1 MSNNQQP
8 KSGGAP
14 QQQQNAGVGAKAQ
27 EAVQKAKKAKQTV
40 QNIKK
45 VAHAIKNIASSGPL
59 MYVLFW
65 VFVVIVALIII
76 TGIIMFIV
84 TMPGMIMEKLKALF
98 KEIGNYVA
106 AFFGADTT
114 QQIDNVRIYETLD
127 YIEDMG
133 WDLKGEGF
141 LTDYYTTGMES
152 TIEDELE
159 SSDIEA
165 GYDIDDKQGVVR
177 NGEDNIILASSDFIF
192 TYIMSDNYVYTLKND
207 NLATQND
214 PDSGWFEKLVTGVAT
229 AWHKL
234 KNLTLGPIYDAIGL
248 TDSAMDKWG
257 KGLIGIYYDDGLG
270 IVDNAVNTGSM
281 WNWDS
286 VEIDTETKKLSIA
299 RNSLFNVN
307 NNAMEYSL
315 DGWTGRYGMPL
326 EFLLSVHKATMMP
339 DLAFD
344 MVTSFPTE
352 IHLLLHKASGEALAG
367 YKTISGNYIKWSAI
381 QEAVAGF
388 EGKNWLT
395 KWFSDIS
402 KWLKDGG
409 AEVEAAKQCGV
420 DVGSGSGECKCSFK
434 DGVGVG
440 DESREDYGHQL
451 DEKTHLF
458 SASTWE
464 FAADYSITDKD
475 NNTRDIHKKGDE
487 YTGKRMTI
495 HIVDEPCDRC
505 NDIVDGIWKYMG
517 DNTDYAYITYSPYI
531 SKVTDH
537 WYRDVYFV
545 LNSSDDLKFVDYDYD
560 YESVM
565 KERWTLYETYPDNPN
580 DPIYSKIDTE
590 YSADKVGEFIIYLID
605 KNGKY
610 IKEDGKYKIYDGTF
624 DEARGGTLYAL
635 GDNGDYVIY
644 TGIIDEEGKAKDAEG
659 NEIKLYLK
667 AGRDANGADKFQEY
681 HKGDTIAV
689 AKKAITIDASDDDVL
704 EDLGWEERSGGLWT
718 AYKTEPTTSGFERL
732 FPDEEITPDIESNE
746 TYRFVMSNCYINLN
760 LHSNIVQ
767 VGEGQRTETNTK
779 IKKMF
784 LQNKYFRYD
793 GSTETA
799 DIITA
804 LRKKNDI
811 KYGALDTNELKKTVT
826 IDGKTYKA
834 SDYAGT
840 VLLNQDSLNAFSML
854 ENTHT
859 LDADFIYRDF
869 KELVVELGYFEKE
882 EVTDEKPKLLQF
894 PIPEIGSLGFPDRT
908 IDKREAVEGTMIHSK
923 HDIDANKKYTLKA
936 IVLNATEA
944 GAANDGGGND
954 QAFVENNNNR
964 FNKPVTLA
972 SSRVNNDRL
981 QLNALEFNAT
991 EVGAITGGTKRPE
1004 QIPLRKFIEETE
1016 KMCKFIDEKGYNY
1029 CVMRKP
1035 KDCPTCSEECK
1046 DGWTTN
1052 WGCIKNTGACSC
1064 TKVHCN
1070 HQVYKRDAC
1079 GLSGSFLASQESATN
1094 HYDTCCNYL
1103 VSWALQNV
1111 GLLQQGQILA
1121 ISTMYEWA
1129 LEDMGGTEIESGQP
1143 LKPGD
1148 ILFYDDFGHVD
1159 LVAEKNGSSYL
1170 KFNGGHYIETGAQR
1184 GASKSSVNE
1193 FGGWSGSRPP
1203 EHVVRLNWGDNEDGP
1218 YKGFL
1223 GNEAVVSPVTGILME
1238 YGTYPIDKDVDE
1250 DGDGQ
1255 LDKEERINIDL
1266 KYGPSINVEPNANQT
1281 EECEDP
1287 ETNPGT
1293 DPGTNPETEPED
1305 DTGIEKRDWPDNVGY
1320 ATIFVLNKEVFE
1332 MLDET
1337 INHRWKNVDNPVDN
1351 AGEGLLSP
1359 NGQFYDMVT
1368 TEEQLED
1375 LTEHESDLLDETVY
1389 AYKEFAETY
1398 ERYGIAGYFVYIDGF
1413 KCELPDTSFVDSND
1427 DKDLND
1433 EEGKPSG
1440 KPLTF
1445 DSFKISPTAIN
1456 NDNELIQSLYEAA
1469 EPYKM
1474 ASKKATEKL
1483 NVEETIKIEA
1493 YPALTIDNPKSY
1505 EPLNALDDLVFIK
1518 EGTVLGRTFTD
1529 KELVEERLA
1538 NGDDP
1543 KYDFEYY
1550 APEEE
1555 VVDENGKKQNVDK
1568 VVGNYVMIKMLD
1580 PDKPIEN
1587 IEDYM
1592 KIDEQRQAGDQ
1603 EYQFR
1608 EGDLEI
1614 LADAIHHEGCGNYCA
1629 NKLGTSSQE
1638 DKLYLAKSTGYTMI
1652 NKLNSDSDFVPDYN
1666 DSSKLW
1672 DSSKS
1677 PLYNLL
1683 CRIPSDFDTGG
1694 YTTGTSGGWYAIA
1707 LGLRKRIDADDLEY
1721 CDVCLEAAE
1730 YISKNDSMNH
1740 TNNGKFGSQFSAG
1753 EGMPH
1758 TCWEQGSGYDGSSK
1772 IWVHIPSVDFY
1783 LFDTAN

>member
-1 MSNNQQP
+1 MSDNQNQNNPTPQGNQ
-8 KSGGAP
+8 GGE
-14 QQQQNAGVGAKAQ
+14 NFAQ
-27 EAVQKAKKAKQTV
+27 KTAQTAQKAKQTV
-40 QNIKK
+40 DRIKK
-45 VAHAIKNIASSGPL
+45 MAHAIKNISASGPL

-65 VFVVIVALIII
+65 VFVVIVAIII
-76 TGIIMFIV
+76 LTGIIMFLV
-84 TMPGMIMEKLKALF
+84 TMPGMIMDKLKALF

-114 QQIDNVRIYETLD
+114 QQIDDVRIYETLD

-141 LTDYYTTGMES
+141 LTGYYETGDETTV
-152 TIEDELE
+152 DKKLK
-159 SSDIEA
+159 DA
-165 GYDIDDKQGVVR
+165 GLSEEERNDAVIDDKQGVVR
-177 NGEDNIILASSDFIF
+177 NGEDNIILADSDFIF
-192 TYIMSDNYVYTLKND
+192 TYIMSDNYVYTLKNK
-207 NLATQND
+207 N
-214 PDSGWFEKLVTGVAT
+214 LVTQDNADAWYEELGKGIITGWYKVKNFFAGPLFDLVGAT
-229 AWHKL
+229 NKVVSE
-234 KNLTLGPIYDAIGL
+234 Y
-248 TDSAMDKWG
+248 G
-257 KGLIGIYYDDGLG
+257 KGLIGIYYDNGLG
-270 IVDNAVNTGSM
+270 VEGTAVNTDSI
-281 WNWDS
+281 WNWDQ
-286 VEIDTETKKLSIA
+286 VEINTDTKTLSIA
-299 RNSLFNVN
+299 RNQLFNAN

-352 IHLLLHKASGEALAG
+352 IHLLLHEASGESIAG
-367 YKTISGNYIKWSAI
+367 YKTTDGNYIKWSAI
-381 QEAVAGF
+381 QEAIAGF

-395 KWFSDIS
+395 KWFTDIA
-402 KWLKDGG
+402 KWFKDGG

-420 DVGSGSGECKCSFK
+420 DVGSGKGECTCTFK
-434 DGVGVG
+434 EGVGVA

-451 DEKTHLF
+451 EEHGNGL
-458 SASTWE
+458 AANTWH
-464 FAADYSITDKD
+464 FVADYSYTNE
-475 NNTRDIHKKGDE
+475 NNETVEVHKKDDK
-487 YTGKRMTI
+487 YTGSRMTI
-495 HIVDEPCDRC
+495 KIVDKPCTRC
-505 NDIVDGIWKYMG
+505 KEIVDGIWLYMG
-517 DNTDYAYITYSPYI
+517 DNTDYNYITYIPYI

-545 LNSSDDLKFVDYDYD
+545 LNSSMEFVDYDYD

-565 KERWTLYETYPDNPN
+565 KERWTLYETYTDNPDDGYKYN
-580 DPIYSKIDTE
+580 P
-590 YSADKVGEFIIYLID
+590 DKVGEFIVFEID
-605 KNGKY
+605 
-610 IKEDGKYKIYDGTF
+610 EDGEYKKDGSGNYVIYDGTF
-624 DEARGGTLYAL
+624 AEARGGTLYVL

-644 TGIIDEEGKAKDAEG
+644 NGIIDEEGKAKDADG

-667 AGRDANGADKFQEY
+667 AGKDENGADKFEEY
-681 HKGDTIAV
+681 KKGDTIAV
-689 AKKAITIDASDDDVL
+689 AKKAVTIDASDDKVL
-704 EDLGWEERSGGLWT
+704 EDLGWIEKSSGLWT
-718 AYKTEPTTSGFERL
+718 AYEEKSTTSGFERL
-732 FPDEEITPDIESNE
+732 FPDEEITPEKEPNE
-746 TYRFVMSNCYINLN
+746 TYRYVMSKCYINLN
-760 LHSNIVQ
+760 MNSNIIQ
-767 VGEGQRTETNTK
+767 VGEGQRTETNAT

-799 DIITA
+799 EIITA
-804 LRKKNDI
+804 LRKQDPDNKNDDI
-811 KYGALDTNELKKTVT
+811 SYGALDEDELKKTVT

-882 EVTDEKPKLLQF
+882 ELTDETPKLLQF
-894 PIPEIGSLGFPDRT
+894 PIPETGSLGFPDRT
-908 IDKREAVEGTMIHSK
+908 IDKREVVEGTMIHSK

-936 IVLNATEA
+936 MVLNATDA
-944 GAANDGGGND
+944 GAANDD
-954 QAFVENNNNR
+954 QALIEKNDSR
-964 FNKPVTLA
+964 FNKSVTLA

-981 QLNALEFNAT
+981 QLNSLEFNTA

-1004 QIPLRKFIEETE
+1004 QVPLRKFIEETE

-1035 KDCPTCSEECK
+1035 PDCPTCSQACK

-1052 WGCIKNTGACSC
+1052 WSCIKHSGECPC
-1064 TKVHCN
+1064 TEVHCD

-1079 GLSGSFLASQESATN
+1079 GLSSSFLASQENPTN
-1094 HYDTCCNYL
+1094 RYDTCCNYL

-1111 GLLQQGQILA
+1111 GVLEQGQTLA
-1121 ISTMYEWA
+1121 ISTMYTWM
-1129 LEDMGGTEIESGQP
+1129 LEDLGGTEIENGQP

-1159 LVAEKNGSSYL
+1159 IVAEKNGSSYL
-1170 KFNGGHYIETGAQR
+1170 KYNGGHYIETGAQR
-1184 GASKSSVNE
+1184 GTGKSSVNE
-1193 FGGWSGSRPP
+1193 FDGWSGSRPP
-1203 EHVVRLNWGDNEDGP
+1203 EHAVRLNWGNTEDGP

-1223 GNEAVVSPVTGILME
+1223 GNEAVVSPVTGILVD
-1238 YGTYPIDKDVDE
+1238 YGTYPIDKTVDN

-1266 KYGPSINVEPNANQT
+1266 KYGPSINVKPKDETTAG
-1281 EECEDP
+1281 
-1287 ETNPGT
+1287 ETNS
-1293 DPGTNPETEPED
+1293 EED
-1305 DTGIEKRDWPDNVGY
+1305 LYNIEKRDWPDNVGY

-1332 MLDET
+1332 MLDES
-1337 INHRWKNVDNPVDN
+1337 ISHRWRTTSDPNNN
-1351 AGEGLLSP
+1351 GEGLLSP
-1359 NGQFYDMVT
+1359 NGQFYDVVT

-1375 LTEHESDLLDETVY
+1375 LTEDESDLLDETVY
-1389 AYKEFAETY
+1389 GYKEFAETY
-1398 ERYGIAGYFVYIDGF
+1398 EKYGIAGYFVYIDGF
-1413 KCELPDTSFVDSND
+1413 KCELPDTSFVDSD
-1427 DKDLND
+1427 DDGDLND
-1433 EEGKPSG
+1433 ESGNPSG

-1456 NDNELIQSLYEAA
+1456 GDNELIQTLYEPAD
-1469 EPYKM
+1469 PYSM

-1483 NVEETIKIEA
+1483 NVEETIKLDA

-1505 EPLNALDDLVFIK
+1505 EPLNNLEELVFIK
-1518 EGTVLGRTFTD
+1518 EGTVLGRTYTD

-1538 NGDDP
+1538 NDDDP
-1543 KYDFEYY
+1543 KYNFEYY
-1550 APEEE
+1550 TPKEE

-1580 PDKPIEN
+1580 PNKPIEN
-1587 IEDYM
+1587 VENYM

-1614 LADAIHHEGCGNYCA
+1614 LADAIHHEGCGSYCA
-1629 NKLGTSSQE
+1629 KLLNTSSEE
-1638 DKLYLAKSTGYTMI
+1638 DKLYLSKSVGFTII
-1652 NKLNSDSDFVPDYN
+1652 NKLNTDSGFVPDYN

-1672 DSSKS
+1672 DNTKS

-1683 CRIPSDFDTGG
+1683 CRIPTGYDTGG

-1707 LGLRKRIDADDLEY
+1707 LGLRQRIDADNLEY
-1721 CDVCLEAAE
+1721 CDICFEAAE
-1730 YISKNDSMNH
+1730 YIRDNDSMNM
-1740 TNNGKFGSQFSAG
+1740 TCNGKFGADFAAG

-1758 TCWEQGSGYDGSSK
+1758 TMWQQGAGYNGTSK
-1772 IWVHIPSVDFY
+1772 IWVYIDKNKNGVKDTKCVDSGDFY
-1783 LFDTAN
+1783 LFDTAE